1 MKENNKLQFINFLML
16 IISGT
21 INATAVTTFL
31 MPVHL
36 YDSGFSGTSMLLS
49 MLTPEKFSLSFF
61 LLVLNVPFFLYGCKK
76 QGLVFT
82 VYSIFAVFIYSVASY
97 IILNLLPLDL
107 STASPIAGQDLLL
120 CAIFGGLIS
129 GVGSGLTIRFGGA
142 IDGIEV
148 MAVIFAKRLSL
159 TVGNFVMIYNTI
171 LYLIAGITM
180 HSFILPLYS
189 IITYSAGIITVDFF
203 VDGFDKVKSAMII
216 TTKGQEIS
224 AELSAYFK
232 TGVTN
237 INAKGFY
244 DGNDR
249 TVIYFVVN
257 RFQVRKLKEIVNQLD
272 PGAFVTIS
280 EVADTMRRSV

>member
-148 MAVIFAKRLSL
+148 MAVIFAKR
-159 TVGNFVMIYNTI
+159 
-171 LYLIAGITM
+171 
-180 HSFILPLYS
+180 
-189 IITYSAGIITVDFF
+189 
-203 VDGFDKVKSAMII
+203 
-216 TTKGQEIS
+216 
-224 AELSAYFK
+224 
-232 TGVTN
+232 
-237 INAKGFY
+237 
-244 DGNDR
+244 
-249 TVIYFVVN
+249 
-257 RFQVRKLKEIVNQLD
+257 
-272 PGAFVTIS
+272 
-280 EVADTMRRSV
+280 